1 MGQLARH
8 AAKDSRLI
16 TGIAALVL
24 ADLRRFRG
32 KHGQAV
38 GIIDLDLDRVGIM
51 HQGNNAIPQAARFA
65 EFAQGRNTET
75 AAGLDQRRKLG
86 PQRVV
91 KDARHRDVPILRHQ
105 LQFVHFMAAQNF
117 PQGATDDDNQHEGQ
131 PGKIPEQIELT
142 HLYRLS
148 NVGATFR
155 SDRTPESIV
164 T

>member
-1 MGQLARH
+1 MENFVGKPVEIMFLPVEF
-8 AAKDSRLI
+8 
-16 TGIAALVL
+16 IA
-24 ADLRRFRG
+24 
-32 KHGQAV
+32 QA
-38 GIIDLDLDRVGIM
+38 
-51 HQGNNAIPQAARFA
+51 
-65 EFAQGRNTET
+65 
-75 AAGLDQRRKLG
+75 
-86 PQRVV
+86 
-91 KDARHRDVPILRHQ
+91 ILFSFE
-105 LQFVHFMAAQNF
+105 FVHFMAAQNF